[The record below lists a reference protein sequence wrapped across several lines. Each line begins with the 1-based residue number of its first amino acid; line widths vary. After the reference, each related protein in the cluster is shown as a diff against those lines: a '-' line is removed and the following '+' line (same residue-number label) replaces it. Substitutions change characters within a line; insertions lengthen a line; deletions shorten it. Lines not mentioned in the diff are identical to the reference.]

1 MSLVLALT
9 LASANAQG
17 CSRVIQIT
25 LDFQEDSAQLESKQ
39 ILRLARWLVDVRGL
53 FQYGDADVEGV
64 AVGNEAGKDRKELAR
79 RRADAAASALKTAGR
94 FAHSFQL
101 ERLSDGLHPI
111 ERKLRRC
118 PAEPGECA
126 GLQSGPDTWL
136 QVLIELCVVS
146 LPGILA
152 RQGCSGRSRRHLT
165 GTEVAFLRFLY
176 AHPTTLSP
184 VLTPDCRD

>member
-79 RRADAAASALKTAGR
+79 RRADAAASALKNLLEGVPI
-94 FAHSFQL
+94 HSSSNVYPTDFIRSSGNYAVVQL
-101 ERLSDGLHPI
+101 NPVN
-111 ERKLRRC
+111 
-118 PAEPGECA
+118 A
-126 GLQSGPDTWL
+126 PD
-136 QVLIELCVVS
+136 C
-146 LPGILA
+146 
-152 RQGCSGRSRRHLT
+152 
-165 GTEVAFLRFLY
+165 
-176 AHPTTLSP
+176 SP
-184 VLTPDCRD
+184 VPIPGFNY